1 MSLLARFSSPRL
13 AHLLDFGLV
22 LGGTAFAT
30 GAGFLI
36 KVFLGRLLGPDKL
49 GIFGVCFAFL
59 TVVSVL
65 ADLGVR
71 YSLVNLASRETASDP
86 ERAKRLV
93 FGGLFLKLLGSLAIA
108 LVGWIA
114 APALAVHL
122 LHKPELT
129 PFLQITSVGVCA
141 WALWDALEGS
151 LHVSQ
156 KFSWGAACRIVFE
169 ALRMLAFAALWGYAD
184 GSYLTLDRYMW
195 LYFLAPVASL
205 AIGAVMLD
213 RLYHPRVHDGKLL
226 NRRELGELMHFS
238 RGIFFFRSAS
248 VTLMFLD
255 SIMLTRYGQLS
266 DVGLY
271 EAAKGLAFALLLV
284 SESLQMVLLPKVN
297 QIKTLDQ
304 VKTLVK
310 RSGRYFAV
318 LFVSAM
324 VWMVV
329 AAPFLGLFG
338 KAFTLPVV
346 GTTFS
351 IMVAVTLFTIP
362 STIFSTVL
370 LSLDKPITLGCIAL
384 GQVLL
389 GIALYPTTVPL
400 GGPVAT
406 ACTALSL
413 QMFGSCAYAVALW
426 REVRR
431 REAAGQLGDIGS
443 PDEEQTGPET
453 I

>member
-1 MSLLARFSSPRL
+1 
-13 AHLLDFGLV
+13 
-22 LGGTAFAT
+22 
-30 GAGFLI
+30 
-36 KVFLGRLLGPDKL
+36 
-49 GIFGVCFAFL
+49 
-59 TVVSVL
+59 
-65 ADLGVR
+65 
-71 YSLVNLASRETASDP
+71 
-86 ERAKRLV
+86 
-93 FGGLFLKLLGSLAIA
+93 
-108 LVGWIA
+108 
-114 APALAVHL
+114 
-122 LHKPELT
+122 
-129 PFLQITSVGVCA
+129 
-141 WALWDALEGS
+141 
-151 LHVSQ
+151 
-156 KFSWGAACRIVFE
+156 
-169 ALRMLAFAALWGYAD
+169 
-184 GSYLTLDRYMW
+184 
-195 LYFLAPVASL
+195 
-205 AIGAVMLD
+205 
-213 RLYHPRVHDGKLL
+213 
-226 NRRELGELMHFS
+226 
-238 RGIFFFRSAS
+238 
-248 VTLMFLD
+248 
-255 SIMLTRYGQLS
+255 MLTRYGQLS

-431 REAAGQLGDIGS
+431 REAAGQLGAIGS

>member
-1 MSLLARFSSPRL
+1 MPSPLSRFRTPRW

-49 GIFGVCFAFL
+49 GIFGACFAFL

-71 YSLVNLASRETASDP
+71 YSLVNLASREAITQP
-86 ERAKRLV
+86 ERAQRLV
-93 FGGLFLKLLGSLAIA
+93 FGGLFLKLLGSLGVA
-108 LVGWIA
+108 LMGWLSS
-114 APALAVHL
+114 PLLATQL
-122 LHKPELT
+122 LRKPELT
-129 PFLQITSVGVCA
+129 PYLQITSVGVCV
-141 WALWDALEGS
+141 WALWDALEGA
-151 LHVSQ
+151 LHVRQ
-156 KFSWGAACRIVFE
+156 KFSWGAACRILLE
-169 ALRMLAFAALWGYAD
+169 GLRLLAFAALWLVAEGH
-184 GSYLTLDRYMW
+184 YLTLDRYMW
-195 LYFLAPVASL
+195 LYFLAPL
-205 AIGAVMLD
+205 AALALGLLLLE
-213 RLYHPRVHDGKLL
+213 RLYLSGQSPAGLL
-226 NRRELGELMHFS
+226 RQREMGELIKFS

-248 VTLMFLD
+248 VTLIFLD

-297 QIKTLDQ
+297 QIQTLDQ
-304 VKTLVK
+304 VKSLVK
-310 RSGRYFAV
+310 KSGRYFLA
-318 LFVSAM
+318 LFLSAL

-338 KAFTLPVV
+338 QAFTHPQVA
-346 GTTFS
+346 TTFNV
-351 IMVAVTLFTIP
+351 MVVVTLFTIP
-362 STIFSTVL
+362 ATIFSTVL
-370 LSLDKPITLGCIAL
+370 LSLDKPFTLGCIAL
-384 GQVLL
+384 GQVIL
-389 GIALYPTTVPL
+389 GCLLYPVTIPQ

-406 ACTALSL
+406 AGTALAL
-413 QMFGSCAYAVALW
+413 QVFGSFAYAAALW

-431 REAAGQLGDIGS
+431 REALERRASAQDCA
-443 PDEEQTGPET
+443 EE
-453 I
+453 

>member
-1 MSLLARFSSPRL
+1 MSFLERLRSPRV
-13 AHLLDFGLV
+13 AHFLDFGLV

-36 KVFLGRLLGPDKL
+36 KVFLANRLGAEQL
-49 GIFGVCFAFL
+49 GIFGACYAFL

-71 YSLVNLASRETASDP
+71 YSMVNLASRAVGQGEE
-86 ERAKRLV
+86 ERAKKLV
-93 FGGLFLKLLGSLAIA
+93 FNGLFLKLVGSML
-108 LVGWIA
+108 L
-114 APALAVHL
+114 ALAGWVL
-122 LHKPELT
+122 APLLASRVLHKPELT
-129 PFLQITSVGVCA
+129 PYLQITSVGVCV

-151 LHVSQ
+151 LHVRQ
-156 KFSWGAACRIVFE
+156 KFSWGAACRILFE
-169 ALRMLAFAALWGYAD
+169 GLRMLAFATLWLYAD
-184 GSYLTLDRYMW
+184 GKYLSLDRYMW
-195 LYFLAPVASL
+195 LYFLAPVSSL
-205 AIGAVMLD
+205 AVGAVMLD
-213 RLYHPRVHDGKLL
+213 KLYHPRQRAKDGLL
-226 NRRELGELMHFS
+226 HAAELSELTHFS

-248 VTLMFLD
+248 TTLMFLD
-255 SIMLTRYGQLS
+255 SLMLTRYGNLT

-297 QIKTLDQ
+297 QIKTLGE

-310 RSGRYFAV
+310 RSGRYFAA

-324 VWMVV
+324 LWMVV
-329 AAPFLGLFG
+329 AAPFLRLFG
-338 KAFTLPVV
+338 KAFADPVV
-346 GTTFS
+346 TRTFYL
-351 IMVAVTLFTIP
+351 MVAVTLFTIP
-362 STIFSTVL
+362 ATIFSTVL

-389 GIALYPTTVPL
+389 GMALYPNTIPL

-413 QMFGSCAYAVALW
+413 QICGCVAYALAL
-426 REVRR
+426 RHEVRR
-431 REAAGQLGDIGS
+431 RERLPVDEAA
-443 PDEEQTGPET
+443 PDAVV
-453 I
+453 